1 MRRERGFT
9 LIEVLAALLVL
20 TFVITMTMWAFLERN
35 RRLQQANEI
44 MLAYQ
49 ALANESE
56 HWRRVPFNALNPTTP
71 TTKFEMPTDV
81 LEPLQPYKTEVSV
94 QLAKPGVKNVTLTV
108 RWKNDEREAR
118 LGIVRVETH
127 ATGDRFW

>member
-35 RRLQQANEI
+35 RRLQQANELVI
-44 MLAYQ
+44 VYQ

-56 HWRRVPFNALNPTTP
+56 HWRRVEFNKLATQ
-71 TTKFEMPTDV
+71 TKFEMPMEI
-81 LEPLQPYKTEVSV
+81 LEPLRPYDTVVGVE
-94 QLAKPGVKNVTLTV
+94 LTKPGVKNVTLTV
-108 RWKNDEREAR
+108 RWRNGEREAR
-118 LGIVRVETH
+118 LGLVRVK
-127 ATGDRFW
+127 TGTMEDRLW

>member
-35 RRLQQANEI
+35 RRLQQANEL

-56 HWRRVPFNALNPTTP
+56 HWRRVEFDLLAPAPTFSTP
-71 TTKFEMPTDV
+71 PDV
-81 LEPLQPYKTEVSV
+81 LEPLQPHETTVDV
-94 QLAKPGVKNVTLTV
+94 RLTKPGVKNVTLTV
-108 RWKNDEREAR
+108 RWKNNEREAR
-118 LGIVRVETH
+118 LGIVRVKTG
-127 ATGDRFW
+127 AKGDRFW

>member
-56 HWRRVPFNALNPTTP
+56 HWRRVEFDLLAGEELPF
-71 TTKFEMPTDV
+71 KMPQDV
-81 LEPLQPYKTEVSV
+81 LAPLQPYDAMVSV
-94 QLAKPGVKNVTLTV
+94 QLTKPGVKNVTLTV

-118 LGIVRVETH
+118 LGIVRVKTG

>member
-56 HWRRVPFNALNPTTP
+56 HWRRVEFDNLAGEKLPF
-71 TTKFEMPTDV
+71 KMPQDV
-81 LEPLQPYKTEVSV
+81 LEPLQPYDATVSV
-94 QLAKPGVKNVTLTV
+94 QLTKPGVKNVTLTV

-118 LGIVRVETH
+118 LGIVRVKTG
-127 ATGDRFW
+127 ANGDRFW

>member
-56 HWRRVPFNALNPTTP
+56 YWRRLDYATLETVQPPGFRSETT
-71 TTKFEMPTDV
+71 V
-81 LEPLQPYKTEVSV
+81 LQPLAPFSTVVGV
-94 QLAKPGVKNVTLTV
+94 QVVKPGVKKVLLTI
-108 RWKNDEREAR
+108 RWHSGEREAK
-118 LGIVRVETH
+118 LGVLRVD
-127 ATGDRFW
+127 TGGGPLW

>member
-56 HWRRVPFNALNPTTP
+56 HWRRVEFDDLAPA
-71 TTKFEMPTDV
+71 TKFAMPIDV
-81 LEPLQPYKTEVSV
+81 LEPLQPCKTEVSV
-94 QLAKPGVKNVTLTV
+94 QVTKPGVKNVTLTV

-118 LGIVRVETH
+118 LGIVRVKTG
-127 ATGDRFW
+127 ANGDRFW